1 MATKYR
7 TRSSR
12 TKYARKSIAEK
23 WEDHYY
29 DTYVKP
35 YMKYSHNAVMCN
47 KNITMR
53 TIENHPEFPWNTD
66 LAMNPNLTFKFIQ
79 EHLDVDWRWTILS
92 RHKCITLE
100 IIDKY
105 NNDPNYHWDIIG
117 ISANP
122 NLTIEYIRSHPD
134 AYWDYGAISKNSTFT
149 IEDIETNSDLPWDYP
164 YICLNPNVSLDFIK
178 KRVNYLREKHHYS
191 DKDINLNIDWN
202 FLAKN
207 PAISLRDIEENLSLP
222 WKGQYLSSN
231 PNLTLELIKCHP
243 EIQWNNYNLAKNP
256 NINYKELVPYVRKM
270 NTNRS
275 TCSYPYQWSENSL
288 YHNYIENPN
297 VSLEF
302 ISSYLNPGEND
313 KKKYLSTITYDFI
326 YINPFDKIRE
336 TFIEKE
342 YNKYLMAYRIQ
353 QYYLTAQCDPYCRIG
368 LRKVNR
374 DYDECFNE
382 DGSIKLPADFKLI

>member
-1 MATKYR
+1 
-7 TRSSR
+7 
-12 TKYARKSIAEK
+12 
-23 WEDHYY
+23 
-29 DTYVKP
+29 
-35 YMKYSHNAVMCN
+35 
-47 KNITMR
+47 MR
-53 TIENHPEFPWNTD
+53 TIENHPEFPWNTT
-66 LAMNPNLTFKFIQ
+66 LAMNPNLIFEFIQ

-122 NLTIEYIRSHPD
+122 NLTIEYIRSHP
-134 AYWDYGAISKNSTFT
+134 AANWDYAAISENSAFT
-149 IEDIETNSDLPWDYP
+149 IEDIETNLDLPWNYS
-164 YICLNPNVSLDFIK
+164 YICLNPNVSLDLIK
-178 KRVNYLREKHHYS
+178 KHVNYLREKHYYS
-191 DKDINLNIDWN
+191 DINLIIDWN

-222 WKGQYLSSN
+222 WKGQHLSSN
-231 PNLTLELIKCHP
+231 PNLTLEFVKCHS
-243 EIQWNNYNLAKNP
+243 EIKWNYYNLAKNP
-256 NINYKELVPYVRKM
+256 NINYKELVPYIIKM
-270 NTNRS
+270 NNDKSKNR
-275 TCSYPYQWSENSL
+275 YQFQWREESL

-313 KKKYLSTITYDFI
+313 KKKYLSTINYDII
-326 YINPFDKIRE
+326 YLNPFDKIRE

-353 QYYLTAQCDPYCRIG
+353 QYYSNALCNPYTVLGI
-368 LRKVNR
+368 RKINR
-374 DYDECFNE
+374 NYDEFFNE
-382 DGSIKLPADFKLI
+382 DGRIKLPAEFK